1 MALHE
6 QSMSLDRLEPPHPLR
21 DMIALDRRAKLILVR
36 MYVVASEY
44 DSSFF
49 KAILRA
55 SCFIVHVADG
65 PAPQCRKTR
74 AERSYSSRRQVFVAH
89 TSGSYF
95 RQVFVAHTSGTSTTH
110 DTCTLLRSFSGMT
123 WLVG

>member
-49 KAILRA
+49 KQFCEPVVL
-55 SCFIVHVADG
+55 
-65 PAPQCRKTR
+65 
-74 AERSYSSRRQVFVAH
+74 
-89 TSGSYF
+89 
-95 RQVFVAHTSGTSTTH
+95 
-110 DTCTLLRSFSGMT
+110 
-123 WLVG
+123 